1 MLRILITKPYTIQ
14 KMDEADK
21 MYPNLTDETQCR
33 LNKINDIKDYF
44 FVLFLLLFYSLLF
57 FIVAAFEYFDKS
69 FI

>member
-1 MLRILITKPYTIQ
+1 MLRILITKSNTIQ

-44 FVLFLLLFYSLLF
+44 TVLFLLLLYSLLF
-57 FIVAAFEYFDKS
+57 FIVAVFEYFDKS

>member
-1 MLRILITKPYTIQ
+1 
-14 KMDEADK
+14 MDEADK

-57 FIVAAFEYFDKS
+57 FIVVAFEYFDKS